1 MHFLESSFRN
11 QKPHL
16 PLFKQTILNQIGEA
30 EEIGQCF
37 IFQVNYRFLHMKFVT
52 HLPDEAEDY
61 II

>member
-1 MHFLESSFRN
+1 MHSLESSFRN

-16 PLFKQTILNQIGEA
+16 PLFKWTRLSQIDEA

-37 IFQVNYRFLHMKFVT
+37 IFQLNYRFLHMKFVT
-52 HLPDEAEDY
+52 HLPDEAEDC